1 MAISSNS
8 YTQKMLKI
16 VLVVFLI
23 FGFCTSIVSGA
34 GKVNINTAEK
44 QELTTLKKVG
54 DALAQRI
61 IEFRKTHPFLIP
73 EDIMKVKGI
82 GEEIFET
89 NKDRIIVKD
98 E

>member
-1 MAISSNS
+1 MVISNKI
-8 YTQKMLKI
+8 QAKKLFKI
-16 VLVVFLI
+16 VLIGFLI
-23 FGFCTSIVSGA
+23 FSVFTPIVSGA

-44 QELTTLKKVG
+44 QELITLKKVG

-61 IEFRKTHPFLIP
+61 IEFRETSPFLTP